1 MSQEQNVDTQ
11 VDEELDQN
19 TDTGE
24 NSENL
29 DTSDKDSEQNS
40 ESGTNTQADE
50 NNSENTSTDTES
62 DENEGSENDDLTEEQ
77 INSMSDDEFVEYMN
91 SGKLPTD
98 LSSRTSKKDEPKEE
112 EEEKPTPNKAKV
124 VSKPA
129 KEESKEEPKTQSTA
143 INYEEAYK
151 RIFSPFKANG
161 KEITPRTVDDVISLM
176 QMGANYTKK
185 MQVMAPMRK
194 IVESLNAAKIT
205 EDDLNFLI
213 DLHKGDKEAIKQLL
227 KKNEIETLDL
237 DLDEIKYKP
246 NKKNIASD
254 EDVAFSE
261 TISEISDSLPQIQ
274 EILNSKWDAESKKLL
289 LSDPRAMVALHEEIQ
304 MGRFDKVQQRLEL
317 EKTFGRYKGV
327 PDVQAYIDLVNRM
340 VQEEQPKVQPET
352 KNTSKPNKPV
362 PDKRKAAPTRGT
374 PQKGSS
380 TFTAKDLFSMSD
392 EEFERLSIKDIV

>member
-1 MSQEQNVDTQ
+1 MSQEQEVNSQ
-11 VDEELDQN
+11 VDEELEN
-19 TDTGE
+19 HTDTDNSSTE
-24 NSENL
+24 IDSNSEP
-29 DTSDKDSEQNS
+29 NS
-40 ESGTNTQADE
+40 ETGTNTQAEE
-50 NNSENTSTDTES
+50 NDSENAATSIES
-62 DENEGSENDDLTEEQ
+62 DENEGSEQDDLTDDQ

-91 SGKLPTD
+91 SGKLPDD
-98 LSSRTSKKDEPKEE
+98 LASRMPKAEDKSE
-112 EEEKPTPNKAKV
+112 EEEKPTPDKAKV
-124 VSKPA
+124 VRKA
-129 KEESKEEPKTQSTA
+129 EKEEPKAEPKTQSTG
-143 INYEEAYK
+143 IDYEQVYK

-194 IVESLNAAKIT
+194 IVESLNAAKIS

-289 LSDPRAMVALHEEIQ
+289 LNDPRAMVALHEEIQ

-340 VQEEQPKVQPET
+340 VAEEQSNVQTST
-352 KNTSKPNKPV
+352 KNTSKPNKSV

-374 PQKGSS
+374 PQKSS
-380 TFTAKDLFSMSD
+380 SSLTAKDLFSMSD
-392 EEFERLSIKDIV
+392 EEFNRLSIKDIV

>member
-24 NSENL
+24 NSENT

-40 ESGTNTQADE
+40 ESGTNTQANE
-50 NNSENTSTDTES
+50 NDSENADTSIES
-62 DENEGSENDDLTEEQ
+62 DENEGSEKDDLTDDQ

-98 LSSRTSKKDEPKEE
+98 LDSRTPKKEEPKEE
-112 EEEKPTPNKAKV
+112 EEEKPTPDKAKV
-124 VSKPA
+124 VSKPD
-129 KEESKEEPKTQSTA
+129 SKQETKVEPKTQSTT
-143 INYEEAYK
+143 IDYEQAYK

-205 EDDLNFLI
+205 EEDLNFLI

-227 KKNEIETLDL
+227 KKNELEAIDL
-237 DLDEIKYKP
+237 DLEEIKYKP

-289 LSDPRAMVALHEEIQ
+289 LNDPRAMVALHEEIQ

-340 VQEEQPKVQPET
+340 VQEEQSNVQNST
-352 KNTSKPNKPV
+352 KNTSKPNKSV
-362 PDKRKAAPTRGT
+362 LDKRKAAPTRGT
-374 PQKGSS
+374 QKSSS
-380 TFTAKDLFSMSD
+380 TLTAKDLFSMSD
-392 EEFERLSIKDIV
+392 EEFNRLSIKDIV

>member
-1 MSQEQNVDTQ
+1 MSQEQEVNSQ
-11 VDEELDQN
+11 VDEELEN
-19 TDTGE
+19 HTDTDNSPNE
-24 NSENL
+24 IDSNSEP
-29 DTSDKDSEQNS
+29 NS
-40 ESGTNTQADE
+40 ETGTNTQAEE
-50 NNSENTSTDTES
+50 NNSENTDTSIES
-62 DENEGSENDDLTEEQ
+62 DENEGSEQDDLTDDQ
-77 INSMSDDEFVEYMN
+77 INTMSDEEFVEYMN
-91 SGKLPTD
+91 SGKLPDD
-98 LSSRTSKKDEPKEE
+98 LAFRMPKAEDKPE
-112 EEEKPTPNKAKV
+112 EEEKPTPDKAKV
-124 VSKPA
+124 VKKPE
-129 KEESKEEPKTQSTA
+129 KEEPKSEPKTQSTG
-143 INYEEAYK
+143 IDYEQIYK

-194 IVESLNAAKIT
+194 IVESLNAAKIS

-254 EDVAFSE
+254 EDVAFAE
-261 TISEISDSLPQIQ
+261 TISEINDSLPQIQ

-289 LSDPRAMVALHEEIQ
+289 LNDPRAMVALHEEIQ

-340 VQEEQPKVQPET
+340 VQEEQSNVQTST
-352 KNTSKPNKPV
+352 KNTSKPNKSV
-362 PDKRKAAPTRGT
+362 HDKRKAAPTRGT
-374 PQKGSS
+374 PQKSS
-380 TFTAKDLFSMSD
+380 SSLTAKDLFSMSD
-392 EEFERLSIKDIV
+392 EEFNRLSIKDIV